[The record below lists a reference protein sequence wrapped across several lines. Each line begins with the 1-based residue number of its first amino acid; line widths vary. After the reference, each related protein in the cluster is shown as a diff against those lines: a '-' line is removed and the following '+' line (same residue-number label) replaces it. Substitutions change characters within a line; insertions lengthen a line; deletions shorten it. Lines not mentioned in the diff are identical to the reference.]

1 MTNKKLKPNPK
12 MQVWIDARKRQRIDP
27 LERPHP
33 EIASRVFRALG
44 MRIVDAR
51 KSKYYAGALGHLER
65 AKKCYERAGLET
77 EWESRGDVLLR
88 ASFVSPLQGWPYAQ
102 GARAKWHD
110 LGGRGLD
117 RPGGCLAPRSR

>member
-1 MTNKKLKPNPK
+1 MSASSLTKRKP
-12 MQVWIDARKRQRIDP
+12 IDP

-44 MRIVDAR
+44 MRIVDVR
-51 KSKYYAGALGHLER
+51 KSKYYAAALGHLER
-65 AKKCYERAGLET
+65 AKKCYDERAGLEA

-102 GARAKWHD
+102 GARAKCMTWEEED
-110 LGGRGLD
+110 WIDQL
-117 RPGGCLAPRSR
+117 GCLAPRSR